1 MPFDVWPDDVHRP
14 AVAGR
19 SKVAFTFATIVS
31 GNRIGRRVLRRDLDE
46 LIAAGETI
54 SRADQPAPL
63 EDDDDGQHRCD
74 AQAFW
79 GGA

>member
-1 MPFDVWPDDVHRP
+1 
-14 AVAGR
+14 
-19 SKVAFTFATIVS
+19 VS